1 MNLPAAQTAKYL
13 KDYRAPEHLIPR
25 VRLDFDIRSEHT
37 LVSADLSV
45 EPQAGAGAL
54 VLQGS
59 AELVSLALNGETL
72 PQSAYSLAG
81 ETLTIAAVPAE
92 PFTLTVR
99 TKSPATSANR

>member
-13 KDYRAPEHLIPR
+13 KDYRAPEYLVPQ

-54 VLQGS
+54 
-59 AELVSLALNGETL
+59 AL
-72 PQSAYSLAG
+72 
-81 ETLTIAAVPAE
+81 
-92 PFTLTVR
+92 
-99 TKSPATSANR
+99 